1 MDKTDGKLPLFF
13 PGRMRYV
20 SAMPIACPMPTP
32 RYDTITLAHG
42 GGGTLTAALIHD
54 IFLPAFGAG
63 PAAPHDA
70 TLFSL
75 GGRRAAFTTDSY
87 VVQPLFFPGGD
98 IGSLAV
104 NGTVNDLLMAG
115 ARPVALTA
123 GFILEEGLPLDTLR
137 RVADSMR
144 AAAQAAGVAI
154 IAGDTKV
161 IGRANGDGL
170 YVNTSGVGEIAT
182 PEPLAPE
189 RIRAGD
195 AIILTG
201 DIGRHGIAVMAQ
213 RHGLKFDPPVHSDC
227 ASLHAPLLELFARG
241 PAPHCARDLTRGGLG
256 GALCELAAAANVAI
270 EIDEAAIPV
279 ERPVRGACELLGF
292 DPRFVANEGCAAI
305 FTAAADVD
313 ATLAILRRHP
323 ATARALV
330 IGAVAAGRGVSARTA
345 LGTVRRL
352 VPPSGEQLPRIC

>member
-1 MDKTDGKLPLFF
+1 
-13 PGRMRYV
+13 
-20 SAMPIACPMPTP
+20 MPTP

-54 IFLPAFGAG
+54 IFLPAFGAHA
-63 PAAPHDA
+63 PSPHDA
-70 TLFSL
+70 TLFAL

-115 ARPVALTA
+115 AKPIALTA

-170 YVNTSGVGEIAT
+170 YVNTSGVGEIVT

-189 RIRAGD
+189 RIRPGD
-195 AIILTG
+195 AVILTG

-227 ASLHAPLLELFARG
+227 AALHAPLLELFANG

-270 EIDEAAIPV
+270 EIDEAALPV

-292 DPRFVANEGCAAI
+292 DPLFVANEGCAAI
-305 FTAAADVD
+305 FTAPADVD
-313 ATLAILRRHP
+313 ATLAVLRRHP
-323 ATARALV
+323 ATAQALV
-330 IGAVAAGRGVSARTA
+330 IGTVSAGRGVSARTA